1 MRSPTPAD
9 SIAAMDIPNTLTA
22 GHRLTP
28 GFSRVAAIDIGTVT
42 TRLLVADT
50 DGREVREVLRRTVV
64 THLGEGLNSTGALSG
79 AGMARVASAV
89 EGFLRDVG
97 HSGAH
102 RTVAVATSAARDA
115 ANADEFLETL
125 AAVGISPRIIA
136 GPVEA
141 RLSFAGATTGVTGDD
156 ILVADL
162 GGGSTELVLGSAGE
176 ADGARDVRIE
186 AARSIDV
193 GSRRVL
199 DMFLRSDPPRTDELE
214 QAGAWVA
221 DQVKPFFAQL
231 AQRSRELVTLAGTGT
246 TLSAVKQHLAV
257 YDPARVHGSYL
268 SGADVSR
275 LLVELAA
282 MDVASR
288 RGVVGMDPERADVIV
303 AGALILETI
312 IALAGLDGT
321 TVSEH
326 DILYGLVLAA
336 PDGLD

>member
-1 MRSPTPAD
+1 
-9 SIAAMDIPNTLTA
+9 MDIPKTVTT

-28 GFSRVAAIDIGTVT
+28 GFRRVAAIDIGTVT

-50 DGREVREVLRRTVV
+50 DGRDVREVLRRTVV

-79 AGMARVASAV
+79 AGIGRVASAV
-89 EGFLRDVG
+89 EGFLGEVG

-102 RTVAVATSAARDA
+102 RMVAVATSAARDA
-115 ANADEFLETL
+115 ANADEFLEAL
-125 AAVGISPRIIA
+125 AAVGVRPRIIP
-136 GPVEA
+136 GSVEA
-141 RLSFAGATTGVTGDD
+141 RLSFAGATAGVTGDG

-176 ADGARDVRIE
+176 PDGARDVRIE
-186 AARSIDV
+186 DARSIDV

-214 QAGAWVA
+214 RAGAWVVE
-221 DQVKPFFAQL
+221 QMTPFFAL
-231 AQRSRELVTLAGTGT
+231 IAQRPRELVTLAGTGT

-257 YDPARVHGSYL
+257 YDPVRVHGSHL
-268 SGADVSR
+268 SGAEVSD
-275 LLVELAA
+275 LLARLAA
-282 MDVASR
+282 MHVADR

-303 AGALILETI
+303 AGTLILETI

-326 DILYGLVLAA
+326 DILYGLVLAG

>member
-1 MRSPTPAD
+1 
-9 SIAAMDIPNTLTA
+9 MDIPNTVTT

-28 GFSRVAAIDIGTVT
+28 GFRRVAAIDIGTVT

-89 EGFLRDVG
+89 EGFLPDVG

-102 RTVAVATSAARDA
+102 GIVAVATSAARDA
-115 ANADEFLETL
+115 ANADEFLERL
-125 AAVGISPRIIA
+125 AAIGVRPRIIP
-136 GPVEA
+136 GSVEA
-141 RLSFAGATTGVTGDD
+141 RLSFAGATAGVIGDG

-176 ADGARDVRIE
+176 ADGARDVRVE

-199 DMFLRSDPPRTDELE
+199 DMFLHSDPPRAGELE
-214 QAGAWVA
+214 QAGTWVA
-221 DQVKPFFAQL
+221 EQMTPFFAQL
-231 AQRSRELVTLAGTGT
+231 ARRPRELVTLAGTGT
-246 TLSAVKQHLAV
+246 TLSAVKQQLAV
-257 YDPARVHGSYL
+257 YDPVRVHGSYL
-268 SGADVSR
+268 SGAEVSD
-275 LLVELAA
+275 LLAQLAA
-282 MDVASR
+282 MDVAAR

-312 IALAGLDGT
+312 VALAGLDGT

-326 DILYGLVLAA
+326 DILYGLVLAG